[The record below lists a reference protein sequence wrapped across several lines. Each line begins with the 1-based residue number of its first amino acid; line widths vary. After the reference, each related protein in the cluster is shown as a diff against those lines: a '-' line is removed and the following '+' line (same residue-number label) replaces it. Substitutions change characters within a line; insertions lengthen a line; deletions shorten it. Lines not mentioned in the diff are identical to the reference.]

1 LSALIISLIANVLLS
16 SIGSQLNESFAKTCA
31 NENIGNVAIS
41 SCGLQG
47 LQYPFLSSPGN
58 DVRTKTAGN
67 SLTTHANSN
76 SNSGDSSRSKNSES
90 PFVLPFP

>member
-1 LSALIISLIANVLLS
+1 MSLIANVLLS

-47 LQYPFLSSPGN
+47 LHYLFLSSPST
-58 DVRTKTAGN
+58 DVKIKTAGN

-76 SNSGDSSRSKNSES
+76 FNSGGSSRNKNSES
-90 PFVLPFP
+90 PFVLQFP